1 MNSKIVPIRVLVA
14 DDHPLMLDGI
24 AAVLEVEADIQLVA
38 QATNGKM
45 AVEFYRS
52 LRPDVVLMDL
62 QMPGLN
68 GIEAIRI
75 ICGEDPRAKVAVLTT
90 YQGDVRVL
98 QAMEAGAIGYL
109 LKSSLRKELI
119 ETIRKVAKGQRCL
132 PQEVA
137 TDLALH
143 IGGDV
148 ITCRELEILRLV
160 AQGDS
165 NKRISSRLGIG
176 EETVKGHGKNIISKL
191 GANNRTH
198 AVTIG
203 IKRGILDN
211 T

>member
-1 MNSKIVPIRVLVA
+1 MNSTIVPIRVLVA

-24 AAVLEVEADIQLVA
+24 AAVLEVETDIQLVA
-38 QATNGKM
+38 QATNGEM

-75 ICGEDPRAKVAVLTT
+75 ICGEDPRAKIAVLTT

-119 ETIRKVAKGQRCL
+119 ETIRNVAKGQRCL

-137 TDLALH
+137 ADLALH
-143 IGGDV
+143 IGGNV

-165 NKRISSRLGIG
+165 NKRISSRLCIG
-176 EETVKGHGKNIISKL
+176 EETVKGHVKNIISKL

>member
-1 MNSKIVPIRVLVA
+1 MNSETLRIRVLVA

-24 AAVLEVEADIQLVA
+24 AAVLEAEADIQLVA
-38 QATNGKM
+38 KAINGEM
-45 AVEFYRS
+45 AVEFYRT

-62 QMPGLN
+62 QMPGLG
-68 GIEAIRI
+68 GIDAIRI

-90 YQGDVRVL
+90 YKGDIRVL
-98 QAMEAGAIGYL
+98 QAIEAGAIGYL
-109 LKSSLRKELI
+109 LKSSLRKELV
-119 ETIRKVAKGQRCL
+119 ETIRSVAKGRRCL

-137 TDLALH
+137 SDLALH
-143 IGGDV
+143 IGSTV
-148 ITCRELEILRLV
+148 ITCRELEVFRLV

-176 EETVKGHGKNIISKL
+176 EETVKGHVKSLISKL